1 MNPLLLSALLAS
13 LGLVFAEARAEG
25 SNYQL
30 LSLIDK
36 VNNMSYVNPYQL
48 IVPGQPPGASL
59 PASQR
64 PRQPQWSQAH
74 GQVFP
79 GPVETLLLLG
89 PLHLPRQPGY

>member
-36 VNNMSYVNPYQL
+36 VNDKSYVNPYQL

-59 PASQR
+59 PASQW
-64 PRQPQWSQAH
+64 PRQPQAH
-74 GQVFP
+74 GQVIP

-89 PLHLPRQPGY
+89 PLHLPRQPGYYI